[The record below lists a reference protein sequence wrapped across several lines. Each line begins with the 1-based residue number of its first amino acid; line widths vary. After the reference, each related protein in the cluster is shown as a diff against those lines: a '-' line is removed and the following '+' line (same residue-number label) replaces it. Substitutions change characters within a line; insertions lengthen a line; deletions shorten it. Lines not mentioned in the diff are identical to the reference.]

1 MTRSLHSFLI
11 SLLLIST
18 IYSQNDISLKC
29 KGIGKN
35 DSKYLSV
42 SLVSS
47 EKDIV
52 KIKQSVK
59 IKVIKE
65 LFFVGVSKNEVCR
78 NGNKPIANQFNF
90 NYKDLENHLSN
101 IINIDPFISFHPN
114 YPVGTRKLKKRNVL
128 YDFNILVDLKNLRRE
143 LFNKKIINTK
153 L

>member
-1 MTRSLHSFLI
+1 MFRASLYLL
-11 SLLLIST
+11 SLLLLST
-18 IYSQNDISLKC
+18 TYSQNEITLKC

-42 SLVSS
+42 SLISS
-47 EKDIV
+47 VKDIE
-52 KIKQSVK
+52 KLKQSIK
-59 IKVIKE
+59 IKVINE

-90 NYKDLENHLSN
+90 NYKDLEDHLST
-101 IINIDPFISFHPN
+101 IINIEPFISFQPN

-143 LFNKKIINTK
+143 LFNRNLITTK